1 MKNWHFGHEGLPSK
15 AQKNFQSHRLV
26 AVVIDL
32 LCRHF
37 GRHVVLAWSLHYTYS
52 GALLKR
58 SLLSCNMYVM
68 SWLARKLRHG
78 DLQKE
83 IHPRKKIIIGIRQS
97 VAVSLRKKKRRNE
110 RLFEIFNAWNRLA
123 CYIFVWYNF
132 FKDRSKTIER
142 KKKNQYN
149 SIDRTIWLL
158 RIPCALTSLNDKAVE
173 AKLQGKAC
181 IFNK

>member
-1 MKNWHFGHEGLPSK
+1 MCYDLWACHSSWWILWKHFNEGNRSTTKFQRGWRTGTSAMKDYRLRRKKLSVSLW
-15 AQKNFQSHRLV
+15 SHWLV

-58 SLLSCNMYVM
+58 SSMSCNMYVM

-83 IHPRKKIIIGIRQS
+83 IHPRKQIIIGIRQS
-97 VAVSLRKKKRRNE
+97 VAVSLRKKKRRNG
-110 RLFEIFNAWNRLA
+110 RLFEIFNAWNRFSLL
-123 CYIFVWYNF
+123 YICL
-132 FKDRSKTIER
+132 I
-142 KKKNQYN
+142 
-149 SIDRTIWLL
+149 
-158 RIPCALTSLNDKAVE
+158 
-173 AKLQGKAC
+173 
-181 IFNK
+181 

>member
-15 AQKNFQSHRLV
+15 AHKNFQSHRLV
-26 AVVIDL
+26 AVVIGL

-52 GALLKR
+52 GALLKM
-58 SLLSCNMYVM
+58 SLMSCNMYVM

-110 RLFEIFNAWNRLA
+110 RLFEIFNAWNRFSLL
-123 CYIFVWYNF
+123 YICLVQF
-132 FKDRSKTIER
+132 FSKIGRRPSKE
-142 KKKNQYN
+142 KKKSVQFYR
-149 SIDRTIWLL
+149 SHYLASTYSMCIDFTKRQGGGSQVT
-158 RIPCALTSLNDKAVE
+158 RKSLYF
-173 AKLQGKAC
+173 Q
-181 IFNK
+181 

>member
-58 SLLSCNMYVM
+58 SLMSCNMDVM

-110 RLFEIFNAWNRLA
+110 RLFEIFNAWNRFSLL
-123 CYIFVWYNF
+123 YICLVQF
-132 FKDRSKTIER
+132 FSKIGRRPSKE
-142 KKKNQYN
+142 KKNQYN
-149 SIDRTIWLL
+149 SIDRTIWPL
-158 RIPCALTSLNDKAVE
+158 RTPCALTSLNDKAVE

>member
-1 MKNWHFGHEGLPSK
+1 MKDYRLRRKKLSVSLW
-15 AQKNFQSHRLV
+15 SHWLV

-58 SLLSCNMYVM
+58 SSMSCNMYVM

-97 VAVSLRKKKRRNE
+97 VAVSLRKKKRRNG
-110 RLFEIFNAWNRLA
+110 RLFEIFNAWNRFSLL
-123 CYIFVWYNF
+123 YICLVQF
-132 FKDRSKTIER
+132 FSKIGRRPSKE
-142 KKKNQYN
+142 KKKSVQFYR
-149 SIDRTIWLL
+149 SHYLASTYSMCIDFTKRQGGGSQVT
-158 RIPCALTSLNDKAVE
+158 RKSLY
-173 AKLQGKAC
+173 LQ
-181 IFNK
+181 

>member
-1 MKNWHFGHEGLPSK
+1 MKDYRLRRKKLSVSLW
-15 AQKNFQSHRLV
+15 SHWLV

-52 GALLKR
+52 GALLKT
-58 SLLSCNMYVM
+58 SSISCNMYVM

-110 RLFEIFNAWNRLA
+110 RLFEIFNAWNRFSLL
-123 CYIFVWYNF
+123 YICLVQF
-132 FKDRSKTIER
+132 FSKIGRRPSKE
-142 KKKNQYN
+142 KKKSVQFYR
-149 SIDRTIWLL
+149 SHYLASTYSMCIDCTKR
-158 RIPCALTSLNDKAVE
+158 
-173 AKLQGKAC
+173 QGGGSQVTRKTC

>member
-1 MKNWHFGHEGLPSK
+1 MKDYRLRRKKLSVSLW
-15 AQKNFQSHRLV
+15 SHWLV

-52 GALLKR
+52 GALLKT
-58 SLLSCNMYVM
+58 SSISCNMYVM

-110 RLFEIFNAWNRLA
+110 RLFEIFNAWNRFSLL
-123 CYIFVWYNF
+123 YICLVQF
-132 FKDRSKTIER
+132 FSKIGRRPSKE
-142 KKKNQYN
+142 KKKSVQFYR
-149 SIDRTIWLL
+149 SHYLASTYSMCIDFTKRQGGGSQVT
-158 RIPCALTSLNDKAVE
+158 RKSLYF
-173 AKLQGKAC
+173 Q
-181 IFNK
+181 